1 MYLISIIIPTY
12 NPNILRLNRTIQ
24 GVIDQSVSNWECII
38 INNNSSQPFETKI
51 IKHPQLKVVQQPK
64 QGLTYA
70 RLKGISEAKHDIIVM
85 VDDDNVLD
93 VNYLYH
99 VQSIF
104 NQYPLI
110 GAIGG
115 KSLPIFE
122 SAPPSYLKE
131 FYGLL
136 ALRDLGEK
144 INIESFNHQY
154 PKYAPI
160 GAGMA
165 FRKVAIKPYTEKIEN
180 GNSIIS
186 DRKGN
191 SLSSSGDNDMVYEIV
206 KNGWQVGYFP
216 QLSLQ
221 HIIPMER
228 MQVAYLARLNFG
240 IQKSWVQFLT
250 SQHICPWKKITKA
263 TLPLRKFKAYITY
276 RAWKN
281 NVNFI
286 KYKGACGMFEGLAK

>member
-1 MYLISIIIPTY
+1 MISIIIPTY
-12 NPNILRLNRTIQ
+12 NPNIVRLNRTIQ

-70 RLKGISEAKHDIIVM
+70 RLKGISEAKYDIIVM

-93 VNYLYH
+93 ENYLYH

-115 KSLPIFE
+115 KSLPLFE

-136 ALRDLGEK
+136 ALRDLGEEIK
-144 INIESFNHQY
+144 IESFNHQY
-154 PKYAPI
+154 PKFAPI

-165 FRKVAIKPYTEKIEN
+165 FRKVAIKPYTEKIKN
-180 GNSIIS
+180 GNSVIS

-221 HIIPMER
+221 HIIPIDRME
-228 MQVAYLARLNFG
+228 VAYLARLNFG